1 MSLSNAISAALSGLR
16 VTQTGVGLIA
26 DNIANAET
34 PGHIRKSI
42 LQGSAA
48 FNSGGVQLLG
58 VTRELDIFVQRQ
70 LRAELAGASYAT
82 KVDDFYQRIAQIYGQ
97 PGGLNSL
104 DTLYNNF
111 SNSLR
116 SLVTSPE
123 SIAMRTDVLNQAAV
137 LAQQLNAMSG
147 DIQELRT
154 QAEISISS
162 AVNRVNEILQSIE
175 GISGHL
181 ASASAASSESAGLLD
196 TRDSLIAEL
205 SKLMDVRVVEFERG
219 QVSIFTNSGVSL
231 FDHKA
236 ARLSFDGRDTIAPQS
251 LWNMDA
257 NLRQVGTIKLVTP
270 TGYEL
275 DLIADKAIRSGE
287 IAANLEMRDQI
298 LVQAQAQIDEIA
310 HALAL
315 AMSNRTVSGDATTSG
330 AAAGFDLDLAELKNG
345 NVITLVY
352 TDNVSGQQQ
361 RVSIVRVDDA
371 GALPLGNGFTTDPN
385 DNVIGVD
392 FSGGMG
398 AVVAALNTA
407 LSATGLVFD
416 NPSGSVLQ
424 VLDDGAP
431 NLVDVNIFE
440 ASITASMFDAGELS
454 LPFFVDGGSN
464 SLYTNFVTATGTQKL
479 GFASRIAVNPQLKAD
494 SSRLVSY
501 APGTPGGDPARP
513 QFLDQQLTA
522 VAWTYSP
529 ASGIGTS
536 TRPYQGSLSDFIRQ
550 AISMQG
556 AAAENAQRLREGQ
569 DIVVN
574 ALQERFSE
582 RTSVNIDAEMA
593 RLLQLQTAYGANA
606 RVISAVKEMID
617 LLMRV

>member
-123 SIAMRTDVLNQAAV
+123 SIAMRTNVLNQAAV

>member
-16 VTQTGVGLIA
+16 LTQTGVGLVA

-34 PGHIRKSI
+34 PGHTRKSI

-48 FNSGGVQLLG
+48 FSSGGVQLLG

-82 KVDDFYQRIAQIYGQ
+82 KVNDFYQRIAQIYGQ

-371 GALPLGNGFTTDPN
+371 GALPLASGFTTDPN

-529 ASGIGTS
+529 TSGIGTS

>member
-1 MSLSNAISAALSGLR
+1 MSLSNAISAALSGLKL
-16 VTQTGVGLIA
+16 TQTGVGLVA

-48 FNSGGVQLLG
+48 FSSGGVQLLG

-82 KVDDFYQRIAQIYGQ
+82 KVNDFYQRIAQIYGQ

-205 SKLMDVRVVEFERG
+205 SKLMDVRVVELERG

-416 NPSGSVLQ
+416 NPSGSVLR

>member
-123 SIAMRTDVLNQAAV
+123 SIAMRANVLNQAAV

>member
-123 SIAMRTDVLNQAAV
+123 SIAMRTNVLNQAAV

-236 ARLSFDGRDTIAPQS
+236 ARLSFDSRDTIAPQS

-440 ASITASMFDAGELS
+440 ASITASTFDAGELS
-454 LPFFVDGGSN
+454 FPFFVDGGSN
-464 SLYTNFVTATGTQKL
+464 SLYTSFVTATGTQKL